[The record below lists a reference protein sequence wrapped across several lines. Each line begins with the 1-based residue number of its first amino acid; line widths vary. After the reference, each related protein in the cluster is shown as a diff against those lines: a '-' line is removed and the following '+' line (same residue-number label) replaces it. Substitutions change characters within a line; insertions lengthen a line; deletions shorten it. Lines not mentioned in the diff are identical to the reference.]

1 MTGAPSQRAW
11 FVRTWFATT
20 RASVVDA
27 WQVPAVR
34 RGLVAT
40 LLVTLGSL
48 SPAYLTHS
56 SWLYRIQ
63 EDAGITGWPSQL
75 AGTVLTMA
83 GLLLLLDAWLR
94 LRPRTGAHAEGTYA
108 YSHVRHWAILL
119 IWGLPFFVAPPIFS
133 HDAYSYAAQGWMV
146 HNGINPYE
154 VGPAVLPGAF
164 ADQVS
169 WVWRDTPA
177 PYGPLALQLQH
188 LIVDLSGFRP
198 YLSAVMMRILSL
210 LGVGAIGLLIP
221 RIARRRGADPARAAW
236 FATLNP
242 ILVIDFIG
250 GAHND
255 SLMMGFVVAG
265 LWVTG
270 LPTRGFTIRGRRINP
285 HRWGSLWWLVG
296 AVLVGLG
303 AAIKQPALMAAY
315 ALPLV
320 TRPWNSW
327 RPREVAV
334 VTLRGTVSI
343 AVAIGTF
350 VLTTLATGLGFG
362 WMNAVDVP
370 GKVITIAP
378 FTVLGQGV
386 QLVLNHFQLDPT
398 GWAAITVSRTVGV
411 VVAAVTIALMAVTI
425 ARRHPMRFLSIGYL
439 VVALCLPAV
448 RSWYILWGGLLLPLA
463 NPSRRMYQTAIWVTI
478 VLLSYN
484 GINMAWRNNA
494 MALGVAAAVGL
505 WWLTAAHQRTLRRRR
520 QEHQVGTQFF
530 NDVEVDHD

>member
-1 MTGAPSQRAW
+1 MTCAPSLRARLITAW
-11 FVRTWFATT
+11 
-20 RASVVDA
+20 ASVVEA
-27 WQVPAVR
+27 WGVPAVR

-40 LLVTLGSL
+40 VLVTLGSL

-63 EDAGITGWPSQL
+63 DRAGITGWPSQL
-75 AGTVLTMA
+75 VGTVLTMA
-83 GLLLLLDAWLR
+83 GLLVLLDAWLR
-94 LRPRTGAHAEGTYA
+94 LRPRTGAHADGSYA

-119 IWGLPFFVAPPIFS
+119 IWGLPFVIAPPIFS

-198 YLSAVMMRILSL
+198 YLSAVMMRVLSVV
-210 LGVGAIGLLIP
+210 GVAAIGLLIP
-221 RIARRRGADPARAAW
+221 RIAQGRGADPARAAW

-255 SLMMGFVVAG
+255 SLMMGLVVAA
-265 LWVTG
+265 LWVSG
-270 LPTRGFTIRGRRINP
+270 LPTRALTVRGRRIDP
-285 HRWGSLWWLVG
+285 HRWGSAWWLLG

-303 AAIKQPALMAAY
+303 AAIKQPAFMAAY
-315 ALPLV
+315 ALPLIS
-320 TRPWNSW
+320 RPWISW
-327 RPREVAV
+327 RIREVAV
-334 VTLRGTVSI
+334 VTLRGTVSV

-350 VLTTLATGLGFG
+350 ILVTFATGLGFG
-362 WMNAVDVP
+362 WLHAVDVP
-370 GKVITIAP
+370 GKVLTIAP

-386 QLVLNHFQLDPT
+386 QLILNHFHLDPT
-398 GWAAITVSRTVGV
+398 GWAAITVSRTLGV
-411 VVAAVTIALMAVTI
+411 MVAAVTVAVLALTV

-520 QEHQVGTQFF
+520 HERQEGSELF
-530 NDVEVDHD
+530 NNVEVDRD